1 MKHVFFTQE
10 QSLNFFFFLTGS
22 RASMFTFKSS
32 SVEEEG
38 PERTEEGAT
47 EKELEDMAAIMAE
60 RILQVYTR

>member
-1 MKHVFFTQE
+1 MKHVLLLK
-10 QSLNFFFFLTGS
+10 SKVLIFFLTGS

-38 PERTEEGAT
+38 PERTDEGAT

-60 RILQVYTR
+60 RILQVYMR

>member
-1 MKHVFFTQE
+1 MFFLLK
-10 QSLNFFFFLTGS
+10 SKVLIFFFLTGS

-38 PERTEEGAT
+38 PERNDEGAT

-60 RILQVYTR
+60 RILQVYAR

>member
-1 MKHVFFTQE
+1 MFCYSRAK
-10 QSLNFFFFLTGS
+10 SKFFFLIGS

-38 PERTEEGAT
+38 AERTEEGAT

>member
-1 MKHVFFTQE
+1 MFFLLK
-10 QSLNFFFFLTGS
+10 SKVLIFFFLTGS

-38 PERTEEGAT
+38 PERNDEGAT

>member
-1 MKHVFFTQE
+1 
-10 QSLNFFFFLTGS
+10 
-22 RASMFTFKSS
+22 MFTFKSS

-38 PERTEEGAT
+38 AERTEEGAT

>member
-1 MKHVFFTQE
+1 
-10 QSLNFFFFLTGS
+10 
-22 RASMFTFKSS
+22 MFTFKSS

-38 PERTEEGAT
+38 PERTDEGTT